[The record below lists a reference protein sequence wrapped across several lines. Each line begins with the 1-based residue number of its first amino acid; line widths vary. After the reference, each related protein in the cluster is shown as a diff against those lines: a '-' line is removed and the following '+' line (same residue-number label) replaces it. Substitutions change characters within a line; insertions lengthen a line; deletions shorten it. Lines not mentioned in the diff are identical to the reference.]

1 MFKRLDYSAPLP
13 KFVSDES
20 SAFSNG
26 PATPVSAAKPNVFRS
41 VVPAR
46 YRART
51 AATAARA

>member
-13 KFVSDES
+13 KFLSDES